1 MQIVLE
7 VTLTNR
13 VKTILG
19 KDHQDVANKFFDDF
33 GEASEEVTYCKIYE
47 MDTPEQFAG
56 FGGNTTCIESL
67 KHLRQ
72 GIMPGGKL

>member
-13 VKTILG
+13 SKTIIG
-19 KDHQDVANKFFDDF
+19 KDHQDVANQFFDDF
-33 GEASEEVTYCKIYE
+33 GEALQEVVSCKLYDMENPEEFC
-47 MDTPEQFAG
+47 Q
-56 FGGNTTCIESL
+56 FGGNQTCVESL

>member
-19 KDHQDVANKFFDDF
+19 KDHKDVVNQFFDDF
-33 GEASEEVTYCKIYE
+33 GEALEEVTYCKIYE
-47 MDTPEQFAG
+47 MDNPEQFAS
-56 FGGNTTCIESL
+56 FGGNETCIESL

-72 GIMPGGKL
+72 GIMPGGKI